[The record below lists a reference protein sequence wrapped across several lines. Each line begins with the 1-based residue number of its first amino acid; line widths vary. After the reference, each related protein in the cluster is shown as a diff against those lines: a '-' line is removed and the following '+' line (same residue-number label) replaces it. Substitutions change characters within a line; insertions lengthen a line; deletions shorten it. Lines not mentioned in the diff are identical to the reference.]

1 MAKKQSVFQNIA
13 YQIQEKVDNG
23 IYVRAQRLP
32 SEYDLAKEFDVSRL
46 TVRKAIDEL
55 ISRNILV
62 KQKGKGTYVMSQQK
76 IQSGRAGLQG
86 FTEAAK
92 AYGKISK
99 TEVIDLQRLKATELP
114 SKISEKLELKSEE
127 EVYHL
132 VRLRSFDN
140 EPMTV
145 EELYIREVYL
155 PNLSKEQL
163 EGSVFNLIEEQIEI
177 AYSHQEIEA
186 MVVPERLRPILAVA
200 IGEPVLKV
208 NSITYSVTAMPILYD
223 QSYYRADKYTFKN
236 TLHRSIN

>member
-1 MAKKQSVFQNIA
+1 MAKKQSVFQDIA
-13 YQIQEKVDNG
+13 RQLQEKVEQG
-23 IYVRAQRLP
+23 IYVSAQRLP

-76 IQSGRAGLQG
+76 IQSGRSGLQG
-86 FTEAAK
+86 FTESAK
-92 AYGKISK
+92 AYGKMSK
-99 TEVIDLQRLKATELP
+99 TEVIDLALLNSEELP
-114 SKISEKLELKSEE
+114 GKVSEALELKPNE

-132 VRLRSFDN
+132 VRLRSFDK

-155 PNLSKEQL
+155 PNVTKEQL
-163 EGSVFNLIEEQIEI
+163 EGSLFKLIEEQIEI
-177 AYSHQEIEA
+177 AYSHQEIAA
-186 MVVPERLRPILAVA
+186 MLVPDKLSPLLEVA
-200 IGEPVLKV
+200 MGEPILKV
-208 NSITYSVTAMPILYD
+208 NSITYSMTATPILYD
-223 QSYYRADKYTFKN
+223 KSYYRADKYTFKN

>member
-1 MAKKQSVFQNIA
+1 MAKKQSVFQDIA
-13 YQIQEKVDNG
+13 RQIQEKVDKG
-23 IYVRAQRLP
+23 IYVSAQRLP
-32 SEYDLAKEFDVSRL
+32 SEYDLAKEFEVSRL

-55 ISRNILV
+55 ISRNVLV

-92 AYGKISK
+92 AYGKTSK
-99 TEVIDLQRLKATELP
+99 TEVIDLVLLTASEVPQ
-114 SKISEKLELKSEE
+114 KIGEALELNPQE

-145 EELYIREVYL
+145 EELYIREMYL
-155 PNLSKEQL
+155 PNITKEQV
-163 EGSVFNLIEEQIEI
+163 EGSVFKLIEEQIEI
-177 AYSHQEIEA
+177 AYSHQEIAA
-186 MVVPERLRPILAVA
+186 MLVSDKLSLLLEVP

-208 NSITYSVTAMPILYD
+208 NSITYSITATPILYD
-223 QSYYRADKYTFKN
+223 RSYYRADKYTFKN